1 MKFAVSIGTWIINI
15 TIIAFLIMLFA
26 HQVTFEAHA
35 TVGYP
40 PAVDQ
45 TAIAMA
51 VTEAIYYG
59 YNNKK

>member
-15 TIIAFLIMLFA
+15 AIIAFLIMLFA
-26 HQVTFEAHA
+26 RQVTFEAHA
-35 TVGYP
+35 TVGY